1 MNLYEQRLRK
11 IGSEITL
18 RQVEYLA
25 EQARE
30 AGATY
35 DLARA
40 LLATW
45 NFETARPGASA
56 PVLRTL
62 IIAGLRKEAI
72 ELVNSYEF
80 SGKTG
85 CLMRLKQLFPEDI
98 DRNEMQH

>member
-1 MNLYEQRLRK
+1 MKPYEQRLKK
-11 IGSEITL
+11 IGSEVTL

-25 EQARE
+25 AHARE
-30 AGATY
+30 AGAIC

-45 NFETARPGASA
+45 NFETARPVASA
-56 PVLRTL
+56 LVLRILT
-62 IIAGLRKEAI
+62 IAGLRKEAI
-72 ELVNSYEF
+72 ELVNKYEF

-85 CLMRLKQLFPEDI
+85 CLMRLEQLLPKEI